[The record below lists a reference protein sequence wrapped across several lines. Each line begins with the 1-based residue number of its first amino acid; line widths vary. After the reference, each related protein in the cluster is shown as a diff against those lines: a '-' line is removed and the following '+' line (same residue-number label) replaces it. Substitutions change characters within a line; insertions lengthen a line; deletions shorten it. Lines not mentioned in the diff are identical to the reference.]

1 MKKINLLVSKSN
13 STSFHDFIF
22 QQTINEYFNVLYI
35 EDNPLTNIQD
45 TLLVAGPMG
54 NTDWYNHLHQQG
66 YKLLIDQLW
75 GQWKIEKENCFLL
88 HADHWFWYISNIRY
102 RANGYQNYIPNRTYT
117 KLAFMPMGT
126 VREER
131 TKLYNKVEK
140 YLDNF
145 IWSYVG
151 LTGKM
156 LPDDPSYYNDVFHF
170 NSSWYDHTYFSLI
183 SETSFLRLDGPDKL
197 VPNFLLSEKIFKPMA
212 FRHPFIVWGQP
223 KVLAKLHE
231 LGFETYDNLFDES
244 YDLEEN
250 DNIRLNKLV
259 ANISTIKN
267 VAYDKLTL
275 DKIQHNYEIFYN
287 EEFVMQQIKKEIIIP
302 ILNFF
307 EK

>member
-1 MKKINLLVSKSN
+1 MSKNNL
-13 STSFHDFIF
+13 TSFHDCAV
-22 QQTINEYFNVLYI
+22 QQTINDYFNFQYI
-35 EDNPLTNIQD
+35 ENSPSTNPQD
-45 TLLVAGPMG
+45 TLLVVGPIN
-54 NTDWYNHLHQQG
+54 NTDWYEHLHQKG

-88 HADHWFWYISNIRY
+88 HADHWFWYLTSVLY
-102 RANGYQNYIPNRTYT
+102 RSKGYQNYIPNKTYT
-117 KLAFMPMGT
+117 KLAFMPLGSL
-126 VREER
+126 REER

-151 LTGKM
+151 LTGKY
-156 LPDDPSYYNDVFHF
+156 LPDDSSFFNDVFYF
-170 NSSWYDHTYFSLI
+170 NSAWYDQTYFSLI

-197 VPNFLLSEKIFKPMA
+197 VPNLLLSEKIFKPMA

-223 KVLAKLHE
+223 KVLVKLRE

-244 YDLEEN
+244 YDLEPDN
-250 DNIRLNKLV
+250 DIRLDKLV
-259 ANISTIKN
+259 ANIPTIKN

-275 DKIQHNYEIFYN
+275 DKLQHNYELFYN
-287 EEFVMQQIKKEIIIP
+287 EDFVVQQIKKEIVIP

-307 EK
+307 G